1 MLLFI
6 VFFLR
11 RGTCTRRKSDS
22 CGEGKKR
29 SKLMREL
36 GYSTL
41 DGNEIRILMLHLSIK
56 MVAIYLK
63 LTLTRVFSSE
73 SKSSGRL
80 ICFERDWY
88 DIIQ

>member
-29 SKLMREL
+29 LKLTREL
-36 GYSTL
+36 WL
-41 DGNEIRILMLHLSIK
+41 LNIRDCNEIRILMLQLSIK
-56 MVAIYLK
+56 IVAIYLK
-63 LTLTRVFSSE
+63 LTLWRFFLV
-73 SKSSGRL
+73 KVKVVVG
-80 ICFERDWY
+80 
-88 DIIQ
+88 